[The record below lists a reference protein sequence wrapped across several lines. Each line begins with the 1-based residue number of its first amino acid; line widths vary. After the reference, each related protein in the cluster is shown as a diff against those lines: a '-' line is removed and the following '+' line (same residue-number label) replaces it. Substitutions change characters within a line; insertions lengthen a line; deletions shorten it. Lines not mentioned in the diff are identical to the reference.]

1 MMIAVGL
8 LAVVLVCLAGR
19 FSRLRANRGDKEL
32 ASYEDKARSDAAFPF
47 DYLTR

>member
-1 MMIAVGL
+1 MIAVGL

-19 FSRLRANRGDKEL
+19 FSRLRRGRGESLDL
-32 ASYEDKARSDAAFPF
+32 RPYEDNARSDAAFPF

>member
-1 MMIAVGL
+1 MIAIGL

-19 FSRLRANRGDKEL
+19 FSRLRTGRGERLDL